1 MDLDPQQD
9 DPASISSTLQ
19 LAWALVLAAYTD
31 CQDTVFGIIVQ
42 EPTDPVASV
51 RLVRINIQPDLAVDR
66 ALALLDKRSQSNP
79 EIAGRLPNA
88 LAIHHGPMNEGF
100 SDIHPL
106 LVTGE
111 VLLDR
116 GRT

>member
-31 CQDTVFGIIVQ
+31 CQDIVFGIIVQ

-51 RLVRINIQPDLAVDR
+51 RLVRINIQPDLAVDK
-66 ALALLDKRSQSNP
+66 ALAPLDK
-79 EIAGRLPNA
+79 GRPNA